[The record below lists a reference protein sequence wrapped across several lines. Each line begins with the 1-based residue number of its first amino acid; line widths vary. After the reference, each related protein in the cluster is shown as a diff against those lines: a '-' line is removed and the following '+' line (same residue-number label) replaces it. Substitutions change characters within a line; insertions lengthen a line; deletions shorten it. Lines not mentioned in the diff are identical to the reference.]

1 MEKGIDVI
9 MQYIT
14 FNPIVSNGIQTFDNM
29 FILVDA
35 EDRLGAG
42 MLYPQIQPQA
52 EVKQDV

>member
-14 FNPIVSNGIQTFDNM
+14 FNPIVVNGVQTFDNM

-35 EDRLGAG
+35 EDKLGAG
-42 MLYPQIQPQA
+42 MVYPPVQNIVSA
-52 EVKQDV
+52 EKE

>member
-35 EDRLGAG
+35 EDRLGVG
-42 MLYPQIQPQA
+42 MVYPPA